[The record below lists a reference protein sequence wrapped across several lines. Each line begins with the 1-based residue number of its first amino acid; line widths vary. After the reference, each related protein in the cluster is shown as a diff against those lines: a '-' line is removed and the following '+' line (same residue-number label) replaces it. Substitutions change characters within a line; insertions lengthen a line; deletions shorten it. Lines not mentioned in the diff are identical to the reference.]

1 MKTMP
6 SDEELYDLA
15 DFYKIFGD
23 SSRIKILFVLRQEE
37 MGVQALADKIGM
49 TQSAVSHQLKTLK
62 SAGLVKNRRDGKT
75 IIYSLADDHIVNILD
90 MGLEHIEEEQKLC
103 KPIKDL
109 HDIKLC
115 KLKYI

>member
-1 MKTMP
+1 MRHMP

-37 MGVQALADKIGM
+37 MGVQALADMIGM

-62 SAGLVKNRRDGKT
+62 SAGLVKNRREGKT

-90 MGLEHIEEEQKLC
+90 MGIEHINE
-103 KPIKDL
+103 
-109 HDIKLC
+109 
-115 KLKYI
+115 

>member
-1 MKTMP
+1 MRHMP

-62 SAGLVKNRRDGKT
+62 SAGLVKNRREGKT

-90 MGLEHIEEEQKLC
+90 MGIEHINE
-103 KPIKDL
+103 
-109 HDIKLC
+109 
-115 KLKYI
+115 